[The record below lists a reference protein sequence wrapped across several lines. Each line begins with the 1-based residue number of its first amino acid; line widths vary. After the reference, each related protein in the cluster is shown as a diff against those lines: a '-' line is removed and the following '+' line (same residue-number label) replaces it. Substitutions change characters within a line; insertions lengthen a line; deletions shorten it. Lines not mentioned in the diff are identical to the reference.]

1 MVSDVETRGRGA
13 RPFLISSS
21 ALEMRDEDHPAWQLC
36 LLSKP
41 DWALFPFFHGKD
53 AERGLCP
60 VYLSC
65 GLVLACMFLSDGQDV
80 LILKSCGDT
89 SVQFFSLLLAYGKV
103 EDGICMCKQ
112 QNSHQPFLKYKHI
125 NLGSILTVLE

>member
-13 RPFLISSS
+13 RPFLISFS
-21 ALEMRDEDHPAWQLC
+21 ALEMRDEEHPAWQLC

-41 DWALFPFFHGKD
+41 GWVVLPFFPGKD

-65 GLVLACMFLSDGQDV
+65 ELVLVCMFLSDGQDF

-89 SVQFFSLLLAYGKV
+89 SVQLFSLLLAYGKV
-103 EDGICMCKQ
+103 EDGICICKQ
-112 QNSHQPFLKYKHI
+112 QNFHQPFLKYKHI
-125 NLGSILTVLE
+125 NLGSILSVLK